1 VAPIV
6 RRGSR
11 GGARVA
17 TTRHRPHVALLR
29 TWGLACRAVTG
40 SVVDDRR
47 PVPKGTQVL
56 ARLARLDRGIAS
68 AARAL
73 GTGLVAGAV
82 ITVVGSGTAFAAS
95 SSPSPAA
102 SATSPTLGLYGA
114 QDPKFDG
121 VYRQSLAV
129 IGLVATGHQPDANAV
144 GWLLAQQCAD
154 GAFTAYRASVAT
166 PCTAA
171 AEDENATAAAI
182 QALAALGKPTAT
194 AVSALRHFQLA
205 DGGFYDNTAFGPA
218 ASDANSTGLALSAL
232 VAAGIDPA
240 TVASSAGKTGSDYLR
255 SLQISCAATSGAG
268 AFDFQGEA
276 TLHANDYATVQAL
289 LGELG
294 KALPVAAATGGGS
307 APGCPAS
314 VTDAATS
321 AAAATSYLAARLTTT
336 NGAIPSAFGSGT
348 DWTTTANAVLD
359 LEAAGV
365 GGTPVTAG
373 LAALEAN
380 VKAYAQTAGAYVAGP
395 LATLLVVAHASG
407 IDSAGFGGVD
417 LAAVLAATER
427 TAVAA
432 APTPSPSA
440 APTAAGPTLPA
451 TGAHA
456 VWPMT
461 ATGAMLLGLG
471 IAALL
476 ASRRRTGSHQG

>member
-1 VAPIV
+1 M
-6 RRGSR
+6 
-11 GGARVA
+11 
-17 TTRHRPHVALLR
+17 
-29 TWGLACRAVTG
+29 
-40 SVVDDRR
+40 
-47 PVPKGTQVL
+47 L
-56 ARLARLDRGIAS
+56 ARLARFDRDTAS

-73 GTGLVAGAV
+73 GTGLVAAGAV
-82 ITVVGSGTAFAAS
+82 ITLLGSGTARAANS
-95 SSPSPAA
+95 SA
-102 SATSPTLGLYGA
+102 SAAPVNSATVGLFGT

-129 IGLVATGHQPDANAV
+129 IGLVATGHAPDASAV

-154 GAFTAYRASVAT
+154 GAFTAYRTSIAT

-182 QALAALGKPTAT
+182 AALAALGKPTAT

-218 ASDANSTGLALSAL
+218 ASDANSTGLALSAF

-255 SLQISCAATSGAG
+255 SLQIPCAAASGAG

-276 TLHANDYATVQAL
+276 TLHPNDYATVQAL

-294 KALPVAAATGGGS
+294 KAPPVAAAASGAS
-307 APGCPAS
+307 APACPAS

-365 GGTPVTAG
+365 GGTPVSTA

-380 VKAYAQTAGAYVAGP
+380 VKAYAQTAGAFVAGP
-395 LATLLVVAHASG
+395 LATLLMVAHASG
-407 IDSAGFGGVD
+407 TDPASFGGVD
-417 LAAVLAATER
+417 LAGVLAATER
-427 TAVAA
+427 TAATA

-461 ATGAMLLGLG
+461 AVGGMLLGLG
-471 IAALL
+471 MVALF
-476 ASRRRTGSHQG
+476 AGRRRTGSQQPSPSHQG